1 MSAFWIILHYYGI
14 MSAEYERKEIFLMSN
29 PYQNITNYLHFL
41 SRRYNVKINIK
52 DFFGFIPI
60 NKELD
65 EALRPFL
72 AHTNPFCM
80 YIKSET
86 QSYHTCLRMIRKM
99 YSKFENGDYEYFFW
113 VCHAGLMEYVI
124 PIRYEQDL
132 LGSINAG
139 FFQSDPETTQ
149 ARIRSACLGSRL
161 LQFETAYRLYEQ
173 YITAPDIAIEDLLPQ
188 LNLLAEYLSHTYGIL
203 CKTHPTSTNIF
214 RYHNSNEDMILSH
227 AVKYIQQNSS
237 QRITVNEL
245 ADFCHCSTSY
255 LSRIFKKRTS
265 VNINTYINKVR
276 IELSKNHLMNSTNS
290 IAEIAITTGFDDPN
304 YYSRVFTKMIGISPT
319 EFRRRFKTFT

>member
-1 MSAFWIILHYYGI
+1 MA
-14 MSAEYERKEIFLMSN
+14 N
-29 PYQNITNYLHFL
+29 PYQNINDYLRFL
-41 SRRYNVKINIK
+41 SERYNVHINIK

-86 QSYHTCLRMIRKM
+86 GSYHSCLRMIRKI
-99 YSKFENGDYEYFFW
+99 YHKFENGEYEYFSGA
-113 VCHAGLMEYVI
+113 CHAGLREYVI
-124 PIRYEQDL
+124 PIRCGDNL

-139 FFQSDPETTQ
+139 FFQIDPEQTYT
-149 ARIRSACLGSRL
+149 RINCACQNSQTLDSA
-161 LQFETAYRLYEQ
+161 TAGAFYEQ
-173 YITAPDIAIEDLLPQ
+173 YITPPTISFEDLLPQ
-188 LNLLAEYLSHTYGIL
+188 LKLLAEYLSHTYAIL
-203 CKTHPTSTNIF
+203 SRTHPTSTNIF

-227 AVKYIQQNSS
+227 AIKYIQQNSS
-237 QRITVNEL
+237 QRITVEEL

-276 IELSKNHLMNSTNS
+276 IELSKNYLINSKNS
-290 IAEIAITTGFDDPN
+290 VAEIAITTGFDDPN
-304 YYSRVFTKMIGISPT
+304 YYSRVFTKIIGISPT
-319 EFRRRFKTFT
+319 EFRRRFKTFQQ